1 MHAPKPVMPRA
12 MMPSRTPPRKGHLH
26 PTVTDS
32 AIARPATTRT
42 VDQASF
48 QLSLMCIP
56 PTQARLAGRSR
67 TIAIGPPQ
75 VGTEVL
81 TYCPGIPGA
90 GRCWCQWRGRRDSN
104 PRGSFTPPT
113 RLAGGCFR
121 PLSHLPGESGSSL
134 DSIRHHRSAYLVP
147 DGGTRRPR
155 STAHVGSRTQDGV
168 RGGARLEEQALVHPR
183 RRRAER
189 GLLSVARPCGCT
201 SFGSSPLR
209 AARHPSM
216 TPATGST

>member
-113 RLAGGCFR
+113 RLAGGCLR
-121 PLSHLPGESGSSL
+121 PLSHLPGDSGSSL
-134 DSIRHHRSAYLVP
+134 DSIGRDLSAYLTP

-155 STAHVGSRTQDGV
+155 STPDVGSRSQDGF
-168 RGGARLEEQALVHPR
+168 RGRTWFQEQALVHARGRSPQ
-183 RRRAER
+183 R
-189 GLLSVARPCGCT
+189 GLFSLHRQG
-201 SFGSSPLR
+201 G
-209 AARHPSM
+209 AARTSLLRVCQWRP
-216 TPATGST
+216 TRR